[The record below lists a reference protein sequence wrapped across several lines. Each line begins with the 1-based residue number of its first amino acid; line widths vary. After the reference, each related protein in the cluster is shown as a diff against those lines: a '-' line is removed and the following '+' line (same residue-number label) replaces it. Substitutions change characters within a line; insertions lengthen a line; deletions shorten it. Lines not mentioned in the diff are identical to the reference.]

1 MNRLLHKLLGRHIN
15 AWQLAGFVL
24 ANLCG
29 MAIILTAVQ
38 FFSDLKPLF
47 SSSDSFMQPGH
58 IVITKRVSSLG
69 TLTGSSPTF
78 SEKEI
83 KRLEEQPFTRRLGR
97 YTPAQFSVFATIGG
111 GNLPMQFS
119 TDMFLEAVPD
129 EFLDT
134 NLDDWTYDPDSY
146 DVPIILPR
154 AYLNLYNFGFASSQG
169 LPTIS
174 EEIAGAVAVNLRLR
188 GVTTLLKTGHVVAF
202 SRRLNTILV
211 PQAFIDDMNSRLA
224 PGASTQPSRLILQV
238 DNPADERIAAYLD
251 RYGYD
256 TEAADADASR
266 AASLMR
272 IITTVVLAVGRII
285 AVLSF
290 YVLLLSIFLI
300 LQKNTETVD
309 NLLLIGYT
317 PRSIVWPFLVL
328 TVVLNLLVLAAAI
341 AVTII
346 ARRCYLPLLG
356 DLYDGFLPAA
366 FLPTLLVGAAIFVL
380 VTVLN
385 YVAIARKVSHIWHMH
400 E

>member
-154 AYLNLYNFGFASSQG
+154 AYLNLYNFGFA
-169 LPTIS
+169 
-174 EEIAGAVAVNLRLR
+174 VNLRLR

-238 DNPADERIAAYLD
+238 DNPADERIVAYLD

-272 IITTVVLAVGRII
+272 IITTVVLVVGLII

-385 YVAIARKVSHIWHMH
+385 YVAIARKVSLIWHMH

>member
-47 SSSDSFMQPGH
+47 FSSDSFMQPGH

-211 PQAFIDDMNSRLA
+211 PLAFIDDMNSRLA

-272 IITTVVLAVGRII
+272 IITTVVLVVGLII

-356 DLYDGFLPAA
+356 DLYDGFQPAA